1 LCCGMPATGRSR
13 KSTRRSGPQSTLAT
27 DPCSRLRKQAGW
39 LTALTRGG
47 GWRGCLGRVCDHAA
61 TGWGDGVGDE
71 RTSAADLAA
80 LQTAVLGCHEALVV
94 PPLSRRTQWVVRRL
108 RRLHLSWLLAP
119 WFVVELAGMFW
130 RGHWRGSVAGQ
141 ARAERL
147 YARLSGKD
155 PHVARRAEVSRMV
168 EQLGSLDERMRW
180 RDEEPP
186 GPPRGADRAELEA
199 AAGALI
205 GYYVTGRR
213 TDDALLGEVQIAWAE
228 YEGLVHE
235 RLQRDLERGRRGRRR
250 VDSEVDLR
258 EQAAIDRYLL
268 AWRRWLDRRARPG
281 TAGEG

>member
-1 LCCGMPATGRSR
+1 
-13 KSTRRSGPQSTLAT
+13 
-27 DPCSRLRKQAGW
+27 
-39 LTALTRGG
+39 
-47 GWRGCLGRVCDHAA
+47 
-61 TGWGDGVGDE
+61 VGDE

-80 LQTAVLGCHEALVV
+80 LQTAVLGCHEAFVV
-94 PPLSRRTQWVVRRL
+94 PPPSRRTQWVVRRL
-108 RRLHLSWLLAP
+108 QRLHLSWLLAP
-119 WFVVELAGMFW
+119 WLLVGMFR
-130 RGHWRGSVAGQ
+130 RGHLGGSVAGQ

-155 PHVARRAEVSRMV
+155 PHVARAEVSRMV

-205 GYYVTGRR
+205 GYYVTGRQ
-213 TDDALLGEVQIAWAE
+213 TDDELLGEVQTAWAE
-228 YEGLVHE
+228 YEGLIHE
-235 RLQRDLERGRRGRRR
+235 RLLRGLERGRRGRRR
-250 VDSEVDLR
+250 VDPEVDLR
-258 EQAAIDRYLL
+258 EQAAIDRYLV